1 MKLERANIPP
11 VRSLRCINNQ
21 RREPPR
27 SFTSIGSFVPL
38 YTTPIS
44 NHFENFEFRP
54 AAATVIFLSFFC
66 VCVWLLLL
74 YPQLGFH
81 SGIMSLTRLSLFFLY
96 FKWQW
101 WLLAEQREREGLR
114 CYHHRYASC
123 AFLRSTCGFSFSL
136 TESLLLCGTE

>member
-11 VRSLRCINNQ
+11 VRSLRCFNNQ

-54 AAATVIFLSFFC
+54 AAAATVIFLS
-66 VCVWLLLL
+66 
-74 YPQLGFH
+74 
-81 SGIMSLTRLSLFFLY
+81 LFFV
-96 FKWQW
+96 FV
-101 WLLAEQREREGLR
+101 
-114 CYHHRYASC
+114 
-123 AFLRSTCGFSFSL
+123 CGFYSYTPNWAFIP
-136 TESLLLCGTE
+136 ESCR